1 MNDIVRIGFY
11 VKNSF
16 QVDHLAPL
24 FRQTPGAKWIA
35 KNRKKIKALERFSS
49 QKVVTSIFRLR
60 SIMDKDFDFVISHAN
75 PPGKR
80 KLLKSKFI
88 MVQYGYA
95 KEPYNFG
102 AWRENADLILA
113 YGEYARAKF
122 SKRARSLTIGNP
134 RWDDWTSSEFKELS
148 FSRLQK
154 YKHGSNATILY
165 APTWGSLSSISDWI
179 KPIIDLS
186 KNYSVII
193 KTHHNSKIDSEILEH
208 SNSANI
214 HFLPGED
221 LFSLF
226 CVADVVISDFSGAI
240 FDAILCELPVV
251 LVAPNNFDNTKMGK
265 KLNLD
270 SIEIRQRSELGYV
283 VKSEVDLRYALNTII
298 EKGFEIDKSLYNN
311 LFNTNKSVWKNF
323 ISSLKD

>member
-1 MNDIVRIGFY
+1 
-11 VKNSF
+11 
-16 QVDHLAPL
+16 
-24 FRQTPGAKWIA
+24 
-35 KNRKKIKALERFSS
+35 
-49 QKVVTSIFRLR
+49 
-60 SIMDKDFDFVISHAN
+60 
-75 PPGKR
+75 
-80 KLLKSKFI
+80 
-88 MVQYGYA
+88 
-95 KEPYNFG
+95 
-102 AWRENADLILA
+102 
-113 YGEYARAKF
+113 
-122 SKRARSLTIGNP
+122 
-134 RWDDWTSSEFKELS
+134 
-148 FSRLQK
+148 
-154 YKHGSNATILY
+154 
-165 APTWGSLSSISDWI
+165 
-179 KPIIDLS
+179 
-186 KNYSVII
+186 
-193 KTHHNSKIDSEILEH
+193 THHNSKIDSEILEH